1 MTGIPNTVA
10 AVRLARHGRGAAVV
24 SEALN
29 SSSVNVIAGLC
40 IPAVVHGAS
49 HAGTSAWLA
58 LAWLGAA
65 TVAALLLGS
74 FGGGLRVKGGAVL
87 LGLDACFVLAIVFV

>member
-10 AVRLARHGRGAAVV
+10 AVRLARHGRGAG
-24 SEALN
+24 
-29 SSSVNVIAGLC
+29 SVNVIAGLC